1 MINDYQKI
9 TRKEYENLRN
19 LAVLTVTN
27 TLEYY
32 NANDYSWISNEDIN
46 DIVSDAVIKALE
58 TFDVSK
64 GCSLRTWTNLIVRQK
79 TINFLHSRHETF
91 GITYLTEDDDE
102 LEIPELANNVMAEDE
117 VISWETSN
125 RIDDILNTLKEDD
138 RAVFTMDRDGYTRA
152 ETAEYLGTTTKN
164 TYTRLDFAGQNRRS
178 LNYLLHKYAKTAA
191 SKSGINEDSSG
202 TTCN

>member
-32 NANDYSWISNEDIN
+32 NANDYSWISDEDID

-91 GITYLTEDDDE
+91 GITYLTEDEDE
-102 LEIPELANNVMAEDE
+102 LEIPELANNVTAEDE

-125 RIDDILNTLKEDD
+125 RIDDILNTLKQDD
-138 RAVFTMDRDGYTRA
+138 RTVFTMDRDGYTRT

-164 TYTRLDFAGQNRRS
+164 IYARLCRTKQRIS
-178 LNYLLHKYAKTAA
+178 KLLAA
-191 SKSGINEDSSG
+191 
-202 TTCN
+202 

>member
-46 DIVSDAVIKALE
+46 DIVSDGVIKALE

-79 TINFLHSRHETF
+79 TINFLHSSHETF

-102 LEIPELANNVMAEDE
+102 LEIPELADNVTAEDE

-125 RIDDILNTLKEDD
+125 RIDDILNTLKWED
-138 RAVFTMDRDGYTRA
+138 RTVFTMDRDGYTPA
-152 ETAEYLGTTTKN
+152 ETAEYLNISTQN
-164 TYTRLDFAGQNRRS
+164 TYTKLCRTKQRI
-178 LNYLLHKYAKTAA
+178 
-191 SKSGINEDSSG
+191 SKSLAA
-202 TTCN
+202 

>member
-79 TINFLHSRHETF
+79 TINFLHSSHETF

-102 LEIPELANNVMAEDE
+102 LEIPELANNVTAEDE

-152 ETAEYLGTTTKN
+152 ETAEYLETTTKN
-164 TYTRLDFAGQNRRS
+164 IYTRLCRTKQ
-178 LNYLLHKYAKTAA
+178 K
-191 SKSGINEDSSG
+191 I
-202 TTCN
+202 

>member
-46 DIVSDAVIKALE
+46 DIVSDGVIKALE

-79 TINFLHSRHETF
+79 TINFLHSSHETF

-102 LEIPELANNVMAEDE
+102 LEIPELANNVTAEDE

-152 ETAEYLGTTTKN
+152 ETAEYLETTTKN
-164 TYTRLDFAGQNRRS
+164 IYTRLCRIKQKIS
-178 LNYLLHKYAKTAA
+178 KLLAA
-191 SKSGINEDSSG
+191 
-202 TTCN
+202 

>member
-91 GITYLTEDDDE
+91 GIAYLTEDDDE
-102 LEIPELANNVMAEDE
+102 LEIPELANNVTAEDE
-117 VISWETSN
+117 VISWET
-125 RIDDILNTLKEDD
+125 
-138 RAVFTMDRDGYTRA
+138 
-152 ETAEYLGTTTKN
+152 
-164 TYTRLDFAGQNRRS
+164 
-178 LNYLLHKYAKTAA
+178 
-191 SKSGINEDSSG
+191 
-202 TTCN
+202 

>member
-46 DIVSDAVIKALE
+46 DIVSDGVIKALE

-79 TINFLHSRHETF
+79 TINFLHSRHETS

-102 LEIPELANNVMAEDE
+102 LEIPELANNVTAEDE

-125 RIDDILNTLKEDD
+125 RIDDILNTLKQDD
-138 RAVFTMDRDGYTRA
+138 RTVFTMDRDGYTPA
-152 ETAEYLGTTTKN
+152 ETAEYLNISTQN
-164 TYTRLDFAGQNRRS
+164 TYTKLCRIKQ
-178 LNYLLHKYAKTAA
+178 KI
-191 SKSGINEDSSG
+191 SKSLAA
-202 TTCN
+202 

>member
-32 NANDYSWISNEDIN
+32 NANDYSWISDEDID

-79 TINFLHSRHETF
+79 TINFLHSRDETF

-102 LEIPELANNVMAEDE
+102 LEIPELANNVTAEDE

-152 ETAEYLGTTTKN
+152 ETAEYLETTTKN
-164 TYTRLDFAGQNRRS
+164 IYTRLCRTKQKIS
-178 LNYLLHKYAKTAA
+178 ILLAA
-191 SKSGINEDSSG
+191 
-202 TTCN
+202 

>member
-32 NANDYSWISNEDIN
+32 NANDYSWISDEDIN
-46 DIVSDAVIKALE
+46 DIVSDGVIKALE

-64 GCSLRTWTNLIVRQK
+64 GCSLRTWSNLIVRQK
-79 TINFLHSRHETF
+79 IINFLHSRHETF

-102 LEIPELANNVMAEDE
+102 LEIPELANNVTAEDE

-152 ETAEYLGTTTKN
+152 ETAEFLGTTTKN
-164 TYTRLDFAGQNRRS
+164 IYTRLSRTKQRIS
-178 LNYLLHKYAKTAA
+178 KLLAA
-191 SKSGINEDSSG
+191 
-202 TTCN
+202 

>member
-1 MINDYQKI
+1 MLNNYQKI
-9 TRKEYENLRN
+9 SRKEYENLRN

-58 TFDVSK
+58 TFDTTK
-64 GCSLRTWTNLIVRQK
+64 GSSLRTWTNFIVRQK
-79 TINFLHSRHETF
+79 TINFLNSRHETS

-102 LEIPELANNVMAEDE
+102 LEIPELANNVTAEDE

-125 RIDDILNTLKEDD
+125 RIDDILNTLKQDN

-164 TYTRLDFAGQNRRS
+164 AYTRLCRTKQMIS
-178 LNYLLHKYAKTAA
+178 KLLAA
-191 SKSGINEDSSG
+191 
-202 TTCN
+202 

>member
-46 DIVSDAVIKALE
+46 DIVSDGVIKALE

-64 GCSLRTWTNLIVRQK
+64 GCSLRTWTNIIVRQK

-91 GITYLTEDDDE
+91 VITYLTEDDDE
-102 LEIPELANNVMAEDE
+102 LEIPELANNVTAEDE

-164 TYTRLDFAGQNRRS
+164 IYTRLCRTKQRIS
-178 LNYLLHKYAKTAA
+178 KLLAA
-191 SKSGINEDSSG
+191 
-202 TTCN
+202 

>member
-102 LEIPELANNVMAEDE
+102 LEIPELANNVTAEDE

-138 RAVFTMDRDGYTRA
+138 RVVFTMDRDGYTRA
-152 ETAEYLGTTTKN
+152 ETAEYLETTTKN
-164 TYTRLDFAGQNRRS
+164 IYTRLYRTKQKIS
-178 LNYLLHKYAKTAA
+178 KLLAA
-191 SKSGINEDSSG
+191 
-202 TTCN
+202 